1 MQSFIIVDKV
11 GSKDIRAANRIKQRQ
26 VILGIFSQ
34 NDDLMGHSISLGSI
48 GMTFYFLLPRNKK
61 IDLHKKPD

>member
-26 VILGIFSQ
+26 VILGILSQ
-34 NDDLMGHSISLGSI
+34 NDD
-48 GMTFYFLLPRNKK
+48 
-61 IDLHKKPD
+61 